1 MAKKKKDILDS
12 INEKEA
18 LVVLK
23 RLVESSP
30 AIRKKAK
37 EIAQTLLSD
46 VDMDSVADE
55 VLWALE
61 SLAVEDVWD
70 NSGSKRDGYVDTT
83 ECAWH
88 MFEDA
93 LEPFMQQMQKCQDLS
108 LNDQA
113 KSYCMGLLRGIHTF
127 ETESTTEYK
136 DWASDA
142 PAEYFVSIYK
152 EWKKQAKH
160 KKDITEVHDFI
171 QDLDPNKAKY
181 CGCPV

>member
-1 MAKKKKDILDS
+1 MKNKDILDA
-12 INEKEA
+12 INEQEA
-18 LVVLK
+18 LTVLQ
-23 RLVESSP
+23 RLVASSP

-37 EIAQTLLSD
+37 EIAQALISD
-46 VDMDSVADE
+46 VDMDEIADE
-55 VLWALE
+55 VLWTLE

-70 NSGSKRDGYVDTT
+70 NSGSKRDGYVGTT

-93 LEPFMQQMQKCQDLS
+93 LEPFMQHMQKCQNLS
-108 LNDQA
+108 MNDQA
-113 KSYCMGLLRGIHTF
+113 KSYCMGLLKGIHLF

-142 PAEYFVSIYK
+142 PGENFVRIYK
-152 EWKKQAKH
+152 EWKKQAKR
-160 KKDITEVHDFI
+160 KKDITEVDSFI
-171 QDLDPNKAKY
+171 QALDPDKARY

>member
-1 MAKKKKDILDS
+1 MPKKDILDT

-18 LVVLK
+18 LTVLQ
-23 RLVESSP
+23 RLVASSP
-30 AIRKKAK
+30 GIRKKAK
-37 EIAQTLLSD
+37 EIAENLLSD
-46 VDMDSVADE
+46 VDMDSIADE

-70 NSGSKRDGYVDTT
+70 NSGSKRDGYVGTT
-83 ECAWH
+83 ECAWQ

-93 LEPFMQQMQKCQDLS
+93 LEPFMQHMQKCQTLS
-108 LNDQA
+108 MKDQA
-113 KSYCMGLLRGIHTF
+113 KWYCMGLLKGIHLF

-142 PAEYFVSIYK
+142 PADNFVSIYK
-152 EWKKQAKH
+152 EWKKQAKR
-160 KKDITEVHDFI
+160 KKDLSEVDKFI
-171 QDLDPNKAKY
+171 QDLDPDKARY